1 LVVVRPPAP
10 AFLEAQANLLPVD
23 LVPQLTPAV
32 VCSVEAVVDSAPP
45 TIQQVALAAVQLAAL
60 AQVQ

>member
-1 LVVVRPPAP
+1 
-10 AFLEAQANLLPVD
+10 LEAQANLLPVD